1 MASFIVFFLLFLLP
15 FCIAPFGITQF
26 ENPKV
31 IFAEI
36 GVILLFLVLLFSNRI
51 SFRQRRKQVF
61 LFGAVFFVTII
72 DLFFFK
78 SNISFFGN
86 AFRMQGI
93 FLLWILLLFSF
104 FTGFTSL
111 RADEP
116 LVRLRGNLHKI
127 ASPYKIGFAMTR
139 IWWVYAGLLYSEL
152 VAMFFLPLNASQR
165 YVGTLGEPN
174 ALAAFAIFLWPFGW
188 FAIRRDINVIARS
201 ESDLPAGRQAW
212 QSHRGDGIASLSFAM
227 TKRFL
232 LLFPVAILL
241 YLSDSRSGM
250 VAFGIEMLFLL
261 LQNITCTL
269 HKKNLFVKNQ
279 NFFCSA
285 VGIDNELRGKK
296 RTSKNFISSQYKL
309 SLLLITVICLI
320 IYLFSYALPFF
331 DKTPYEN
338 RVQVWQSA
346 FYAGMMNPGLGQGF
360 GNTETAL
367 HNAAAGLDLP
377 IQYYYVDS
385 SHNIFLDWW
394 VQGGVI
400 GLSLLL
406 ILVYTAFNSFIAHK
420 NERNIV
426 LLLGMLTVL
435 SFNPS
440 SVVGLLGFW
449 WIIGQGLL

>member
-36 GVILLFLVLLFSNRI
+36 GVILLFLVLLFSDRI
-51 SFRQRRKQVF
+51 SFRKRRKQLF
-61 LFGAVFFVTII
+61 LFGAIFILTII

-104 FTGFTSL
+104 LTGFTSL

-139 IWWVYAGLLYSEL
+139 SWWVYSGLLYSEL
-152 VAMFFLPLNASQR
+152 VATFFLPLNASQR

-188 FAIRRDINVIARS
+188 FSIRD
-201 ESDLPAGRQAW
+201 
-212 QSHRGDGIASLSFAM
+212 
-227 TKRFL
+227 TKRKWFARFVL
-232 LLFPVAILL
+232 LLPVFWLL

-261 LQNITCTL
+261 LQNITLTL
-269 HKKNLFVKNQ
+269 HKKNLFVKNE

-406 ILVYTAFNSFIAHK
+406 ILVYTAFNSLIAHK
-420 NERNIV
+420 NDRNIV

>member
-36 GVILLFLVLLFSNRI
+36 GVILLFLVLLFSNGI

-61 LFGAVFFVTII
+61 LFCAIFFVTII
-72 DLFFFK
+72 DLFLFK

-139 IWWVYAGLLYSEL
+139 SWWVYTGLLYIEL
-152 VAMFFLPLNASQR
+152 VATFFLPLNASQR

-174 ALAAFAIFLWPFGW
+174 ALAAYAIFLWPFGW
-188 FAIRRDINVIARS
+188 FSIRD
-201 ESDLPAGRQAW
+201 
-212 QSHRGDGIASLSFAM
+212 
-227 TKRFL
+227 TKRKWFARFVL
-232 LLFPVAILL
+232 LLPVFWLL

-250 VAFGIEMLFLL
+250 VAFGIEMLFIILTHPL
-261 LQNITCTL
+261 PPL
-269 HKKNLFVKNQ
+269 
-279 NFFCSA
+279 S
-285 VGIDNELRGKK
+285 GRGKK
-296 RTSKNFISSQYKL
+296 YDPPDKGDKGGYLKG
-309 SLLLITVICLI
+309 ITVVCLI
-320 IYLFSYALPFF
+320 VYLFSYALPFF

-367 HNAAAGLDLP
+367 HNAASGLDLP
-377 IQYYYVDS
+377 IQYYYIDS